1 MLMFIDS
8 NEQNP
13 VAAATAGLFA
23 LPTLI
28 LAMYRAVSPYYYAL
42 STGGNM

>member
-1 MLMFIDS
+1 MLIFVGR
-8 NEQNP
+8 NEKNP
-13 VAAATAGLFA
+13 VAAAAAGLFA

-28 LAMYRAVSPYYYAL
+28 LAMYRAVSPYYYTL

>member
-1 MLMFIDS
+1 MFVGS

-13 VAAATAGLFA
+13 VAAGAAGLFA

-42 STGGNM
+42 NSSGNM

>member
-1 MLMFIDS
+1 MLMFVGS

-13 VAAATAGLFA
+13 VAVAAAGLFA

-28 LAMYRAVSPYYYAL
+28 LAMYRAVSPYYYTL
-42 STGGNM
+42 GSGGNM